1 MKYVK
6 LNKKAIYCMFLG
18 TLVGMIIFLGIIF
31 ITFLGLGSS
40 DIPDYAFC
48 IATKILIIITI
59 LSIIYVFVSPIIRY
73 NRYKYKINEEEVDV
87 IEGLWFITR
96 TIVPIERL
104 HKITLQR
111 GPIDNIFGLS
121 KVIITTAG
129 GDAVIRFLE
138 NEKAEKIA
146 ESLKDKVNEIAKNEV
161 K

>member
-1 MKYVK
+1 MEYEK
-6 LNKKAIYCMFLG
+6 LNRKAIYCMFLG
-18 TLVGMIIFLGIIF
+18 TLVGILIFLGVIV
-31 ITFLGLGSS
+31 ITYFGLSSS
-40 DIPDYAFC
+40 DIPDYIFLNLTKAL
-48 IATKILIIITI
+48 IAIII
-59 LSIIYVFVSPIIRY
+59 LSIIYIFISPIIRY
-73 NRYKYKINEEEVDV
+73 NRYKYKINDEEVDV

-146 ESLKDKVNEIAKNEV
+146 ESLKNKVNEIAKNEV

>member
-1 MKYVK
+1 MEYEK
-6 LNKKAIYCMFLG
+6 LNKKAIYCMFFG
-18 TLVGMIIFLGIIF
+18 TLVGIVIFLGIITAIYF
-31 ITFLGLGSS
+31 GASS
-40 DIPDYAFC
+40 DIPE
-48 IATKILIIITI
+48 ATLDIVTKALIGIIV
-59 LSIIYVFVSPIIRY
+59 LAVIYLFASPIIRY
-73 NRYKYKINEEEVDV
+73 NRYKYKINDEEVDI

-146 ESLKDKVNEIAKNEV
+146 ESLKNKINEITKNEV

>member
-1 MKYVK
+1 MEYEK
-6 LNKKAIYCMFLG
+6 LNKKAIYCMFFG
-18 TLVGMIIFLGIIF
+18 TLVGIAIFLGIAVAIYF
-31 ITFLGLGSS
+31 GASS
-40 DIPDYAFC
+40 EMPTDTLDIV
-48 IATKILIIITI
+48 TKVLIGIIVVA
-59 LSIIYVFVSPIIRY
+59 IIYLFVSPIIRY
-73 NRYKYKINEEEVDV
+73 NRYKYKINDEEVDI

-146 ESLKDKVNEIAKNEV
+146 ESLKNKINEITKNEV

>member
-1 MKYVK
+1 MEYEK
-6 LNKKAIYCMFLG
+6 LNKKAILCMFFG
-18 TLVGMIIFLGIIF
+18 TLVGIAIFLGIIVAIYF
-31 ITFLGLGSS
+31 GASS
-40 DIPDYAFC
+40 DMPSDILDVVTKVL
-48 IATKILIIITI
+48 IAIII
-59 LSIIYVFVSPIIRY
+59 LAVIYLFASPIIRY
-73 NRYKYKINEEEVDV
+73 NRYKYKINNEEVDI

-146 ESLKDKVNEIAKNEV
+146 ESLKNKVNEISKNEV

>member
-1 MKYVK
+1 MEYKK

-18 TLVGMIIFLGIIF
+18 TLVGMVISLVIIII
-31 ITFLGLGSS
+31 TYLGLLSS
-40 DIPDYAFC
+40 DISNEVRSILTKVL
-48 IATKILIIITI
+48 IAIITV
-59 LSIIYVFVSPIIRY
+59 SIIYIFISPIIRY
-73 NRYKYKINEEEVDV
+73 NRYKYKISEEEVDV
-87 IEGLWFITR
+87 IEGLWFIKR

-146 ESLKDKVNEIAKNEV
+146 ESLKNKVNQIAKNEV